1 MRDNYYQIDVV
12 WKDGFKH
19 KINCRGYNLK
29 SMLDFQA
36 SIFWIE
42 SYKYKEIT
50 EQQYNKAQAYDSYT
64 TEKESSSSRKQSGT
78 NNGKRNNS
86 GRNDKQ
92 PRLKAGNSTSSRT
105 TGNAGKSR

>member
-19 KINCRGYNLK
+19 KINCRGYQLK

-50 EQQYNKAQAYDSYT
+50 QQQYNKAQAYDSDT
-64 TEKESSSSRKQSGT
+64 TEKESPRGRKQSGT
-78 NNGKRNNS
+78 DNGQRNNS

-92 PRLKAGNSTSSRT
+92 PRLKAGNSTRSRT